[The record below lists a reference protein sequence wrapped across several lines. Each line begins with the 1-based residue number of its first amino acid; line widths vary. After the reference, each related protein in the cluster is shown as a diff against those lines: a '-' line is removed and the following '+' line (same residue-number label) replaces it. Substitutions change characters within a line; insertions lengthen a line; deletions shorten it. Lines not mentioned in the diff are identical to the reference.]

1 MLQVGGAQRAEMSA
15 PPWLV
20 RAVAELVPEELVREE
35 KDTTSGSELI
45 QVKGGLVKVNPRE
58 STTVACNKTELPLV
72 TLTEL
77 AVVPE
82 A

>member
-1 MLQVGGAQRAEMSA
+1 MLQVGGAQTAEMSA
-15 PPWLV
+15 PPGLV
-20 RAVAELVPEELVREE
+20 CAVAEFVPEELVREE

-45 QVKGGLVKVNPRE
+45 QVKGGLDKVKPRE
-58 STTVACNKTELPLV
+58 STAVASSVTELPLV